1 MGATSLSHDKA
12 ANDAGLVRFEDA
24 VLLLDEVER
33 LRSELARS
41 EARLAELDAVAHID
55 TLVNLPNRR
64 RFLASLE
71 RTIARVRRSGGEAAL
86 IFVDVDG
93 LKAIND
99 GFGHKAGDEALV
111 QVARLLVQCVRTS
124 DLVGRLSGDEFA
136 ILLASSD
143 QLNAW
148 QTALRVVETVEDCQ
162 FCTGGECLAL
172 SVAVGVAMI
181 RPDDDT
187 ADVLARA
194 DREMYRIK
202 NIGRGP
208 TALVRDRTRA

>member
-1 MGATSLSHDKA
+1 LSYDRA
-12 ANDAGLVRFEDA
+12 SNDAGVVRFEDA
-24 VLLLDEVER
+24 KLLLHELER

-41 EARLAELDAVAHID
+41 EARLAELDAVAHVD
-55 TLVNLPNRR
+55 TLVDLPNRR
-64 RFLASLE
+64 SFLASLE
-71 RTIARVRRSGGEAAL
+71 RAIARVRRSGGEAAL

-99 GFGHKAGDEALV
+99 GFGHNAGDEALV
-111 QVARLLVQCVRTS
+111 QVARLLVKSVRTS
-124 DLVGRLSGDEFA
+124 DLVGRLAGDEFA
-136 ILLASSD
+136 ILLESSD
-143 QLNAW
+143 QLGAW

-181 RPDDDT
+181 RADDDT
-187 ADVLARA
+187 ANVLARA
-194 DREMYRIK
+194 DHEMYRIK

>member
-1 MGATSLSHDKA
+1 LSYDKA

-24 VLLLDEVER
+24 QLLLHELER

-55 TLVNLPNRR
+55 TLVDLPNRR
-64 RFLASLE
+64 SFLASLE
-71 RTIARVRRSGGEAAL
+71 RAIARVRRSGDEAAL

-99 GFGHKAGDEALV
+99 GFGHNAGDEALV

-124 DLVGRLSGDEFA
+124 DLVGRLAGDEFA
-136 ILLASSD
+136 ILLESSD
-143 QLNAW
+143 QLGAW

-162 FCTGGECLAL
+162 FCTGGECLSL

-181 RPDDDT
+181 GPDDDT
-187 ADVLARA
+187 AAVLARA
-194 DREMYRIK
+194 DQEMYRIK

-208 TALVRDRTRA
+208 TALVRDRTGA